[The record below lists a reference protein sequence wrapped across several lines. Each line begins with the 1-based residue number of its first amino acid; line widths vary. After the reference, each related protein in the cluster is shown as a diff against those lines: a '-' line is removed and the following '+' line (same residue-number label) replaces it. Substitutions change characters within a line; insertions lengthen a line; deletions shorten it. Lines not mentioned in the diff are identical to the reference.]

1 MCNQQSASQLYVAR
15 MKTELANALAD
26 RDKLTRQNEMI
37 KEHLRESEKAIYIYI
52 YIYICIDIYC
62 MYVYVSTRAQTHTRT
77 HAITKW

>member
-52 YIYICIDIYC
+52 YIYI
-62 MYVYVSTRAQTHTRT
+62 YV
-77 HAITKW
+77 